1 MENYSQTA
9 DFNVDSL
16 GELGIDPEDLK
27 DIQRE
32 IDTISLDDAVS
43 NLPELRPA
51 KHGFVFPLTVNI
63 LVVLMVIA
71 VLVTVFLVF
80 NREQNQIF
88 QNGVSLQSVEGR
100 ILQELRNTAA
110 ENISSKDKE
119 IQDVRNKLL
128 ALEQE
133 HLRTIKGLEGPE
145 REKAEENYRR
155 TMEEYQGQIRTLSQ
169 ERQGIQEE
177 LRSRETRIF
186 LQEEQPDAQAA
197 QDTNDEAYRTAR
209 RELEELRRAM
219 GSKVSLEDYVAAQ
232 KKAAESAAAYEA
244 RIASLETE
252 LITARQ
258 LPVSP
263 AGRNEEE
270 FTAATPALQQEHAA
284 AIASL
289 RQEHSAE
296 TASLRREHTAA
307 TAAMTSSLRQEHS
320 AAMAALQRDHAAELA
335 QRQERI
341 STLEDLIAGNEHTI
355 TELNSTIAGLKDS
368 GAAPQS
374 AEIAALTSR
383 VEEME
388 TANAALSRQ
397 REELQA
403 AHDGIAAQEVNQR
416 AAASS
421 YQSLL
426 SAYRLYDTSTGGMT
440 ELRNFLN
447 KDAAAESF
455 PRLLERIIRITEEDQ
470 AAGYREGVKSSISII
485 EVAMRLNDSETRR
498 RYLMAMKTRYPIPEI
513 GALIDMLLE
522 RM

>member
-1 MENYSQTA
+1 MESYSQTA
-9 DFNVDSL
+9 DFNVDRL

-32 IDTISLDDAVS
+32 IDTISLNDAVT
-43 NLPELRPA
+43 NLPELRPS

-71 VLVTVFLVF
+71 VLVTVFLIF

-100 ILQELRNTAA
+100 ILQELRSAAA

-119 IQDVRNKLL
+119 IQDVRSKLL

-145 REKAEENYRR
+145 RERAEANYLR

-186 LQEEQPDAQAA
+186 LQEEQPAAQAA
-197 QDTNDEAYRTAR
+197 PDTNDEAYQAAR

-219 GSKVSLEDYVAAQ
+219 GNKVSLEDYVAAQ

-244 RIASLETE
+244 RIAALETE
-252 LITARQ
+252 LISARQ
-258 LPVSP
+258 LPASP

-270 FTAATPALQQEHAA
+270 YAAATAALQQEHAA
-284 AIASL
+284 AMTAL
-289 RQEHSAE
+289 RQEHATAITALRQDHTAE

-307 TAAMTSSLRQEHS
+307 TTAMTALRQEHTR
-320 AAMAALQRDHAAELA
+320 AMTALQRDHAAELTA
-335 QRQERI
+335 RQERI
-341 STLEDLIAGNEHTI
+341 RTLEGRIAGNERTI
-355 TELNSTIAGLKDS
+355 RELNSAIAGLKDS
-368 GAAPQS
+368 GTEPQS
-374 AEIAALTSR
+374 GEIAALSSR
-383 VEEME
+383 IEEME

-397 REELQA
+397 RDELQA
-403 AHDGIAAQEVNQR
+403 AYDGIAAQAGNQR
-416 AAASS
+416 GSASA

-426 SAYRLYDTSTGGMT
+426 SAYQLYDASAGGMT

-447 KDAAAESF
+447 GDATVKSF

-470 AAGYREGVKSSISII
+470 AAGYREGVKNAINII
-485 EVAMRLNDSETRR
+485 EVALRLNDNETRR
-498 RYLMAMKTRYPIPEI
+498 RYLIAMKTR
-513 GALIDMLLE
+513 
-522 RM
+522 